1 MYVVLRIYFRV
12 QIHVYRSAAPLIY
25 KPVLF
30 VYQKHKA
37 KMERKYPEG
46 MPPDIGRAFRKFEH
60 PPGSSAAIGGGASA
74 EEGR

>member
-1 MYVVLRIYFRV
+1 MG
-12 QIHVYRSAAPLIY
+12 
-25 KPVLF
+25 
-30 VYQKHKA
+30 
-37 KMERKYPEG
+37 RKYPEG